1 MKKTGRKQ
9 RGDFTQS
16 NGDDENHLSLIKK
29 AEHGKHPNSL
39 ANLKLYKKGESG
51 NPGGRTTKYQ
61 KLGEA
66 LKPIGKEHRK
76 EDQWDGNDWQKVPK
90 KHSYKQEVLYGI
102 WDKAIKG
109 DIKCIELLAR
119 LGCLDKK

>member
-16 NGDDENHLSLIKK
+16 NGDDENHPSLIKK

-39 ANLKLYKKGESG
+39 ANLKLYKKGESS

-66 LKPIGKEHRK
+66 LVTRRADIRI
-76 EDQWDGNDWQKVPK
+76 QTLRAN
-90 KHSYKQEVLYGI
+90 LI
-102 WDKAIKG
+102 AI
-109 DIKCIELLAR
+109 EYFLQHLFQ
-119 LGCLDKK
+119 

>member
-1 MKKTGRKQ
+1 MDNMSKGCKTGREQEESPLTAEKI
-9 RGDFTQS
+9 
-16 NGDDENHLSLIKK
+16 H
-29 AEHGKHPNSL
+29 EHGKHPNSL
-39 ANLKLYKKGESG
+39 ANLKRYEKGVSG

-76 EDQWDGNDWQKVPK
+76 EDQWDGNDWQKVSK

-119 LGCLDKK
+119 LGCLDEK